1 MVNKRDPL
9 KILPMSRRRTEI
21 TDRQKQLLE
30 ELKKCDDELTG
41 QELHRQLH
49 QGEKT
54 MGLATVY
61 RNLQVLVKQG
71 LVRSRHL
78 PTGEVLY
85 TPVERD
91 IHHLTCVNCGE
102 TTKVEGCPVKTI
114 NAPKKTSKKFELLF
128 HTLEFFGLCQNCLDK
143 KNC

>member
-1 MVNKRDPL
+1 M
-9 KILPMSRRRTEI
+9 KINPEI
-21 TDRQKQLLE
+21 TKRQKQLLQQ
-30 ELKKCDDELTG
+30 LKECDDELTG
-41 QELHRQLH
+41 QDLHRQLQSSEH
-49 QGEKT
+49 G

-61 RNLQVLVKQG
+61 RNLQVLIKQG

-102 TTKVEGCPVKTI
+102 TTSLEECPITTT
-114 NAPKKTSKKFELLF
+114 NFTKKSFKNFELLF
-128 HTLEFFGLCQNCLDK
+128 HTLEFFGLCEDCLR
-143 KNC
+143 KN